1 MGFLN
6 IFSGKDPEAF
16 EQKGDILFEK
26 GEYGTAK
33 LEYEAAFSKLEK
45 KFPQRDDL
53 KSRLQQKIIRT
64 KNTLALFHRKC
75 GNELLE
81 SGNYHDAEEKF
92 RLAIELAED
101 PELQVELEE
110 RIQEIERQLAADV
123 EDHPDFEFQGEDTE
137 EPDYQERLDEYFAAL
152 ISSLPGEIMELYQN
166 YGSDFKAGYVALNQG
181 DFEYA
186 KTKLSAAIKE
196 NPPPHN
202 SYISLELAKAHFNLK
217 QGEEARSFLNGFLK
231 DHPDSLEGYQLLCE
245 IYWEMGEFDQ
255 AQELLSSSPEEL
267 RDSLP
272 VQLLRGETLSR
283 AQRYEEA
290 ESFYLNHL
298 ETFGWD
304 ENVARMLAVI
314 YETMGKKERA
324 LELFGDI
331 MEECRG
337 CGFRIDPFVKRR
349 YADLHFEAGQYSTRV
364 LELYLA
370 LVHED
375 PMNRLNYYRKI
386 SHIYSVQGNEREARR
401 YQLFAQKLEG
411 RELKNNDDRNA
422 EESAGAPPDSI
433 NG

>member
-1 MGFLN
+1 MGLLN

-33 LEYEAAFSKLEK
+33 LEYEAGLSKLEK
-45 KFPQRDDL
+45 KFPERDDL
-53 KSRLQQKIIRT
+53 KSRLQQKIIQT
-64 KNTLALFHRKC
+64 KNALAFLHRKC

-81 SGNYHDAEEKF
+81 SGNYRDAEEKF

-110 RIQEIERQLAADV
+110 RIQEIEKQLAADV
-123 EDHPDFEFQGEDTE
+123 EDYPDFELQAEDTE

-152 ISSLPGEIMELYQN
+152 TSSLPGERMELYQN
-166 YGSDFKAGYVALNQG
+166 YGNDFKVGYVALNQG

-186 KTKLSAAIKE
+186 KAKLSVAVKE
-196 NPPPHN
+196 NPAPDN
-202 SYISLELAKAHFNLK
+202 SYIALELAKAYFNLK
-217 QGEEARSFLNGFLK
+217 QCEEARSLLDGFLK

-245 IYWEMGEFDQ
+245 VYWEMGEFDQ

-283 AQRYEEA
+283 AERYEEA
-290 ESFYLNHL
+290 ESCYLNYL

-304 ENVARMLAVI
+304 EHVARMLAVT

-324 LELFGDI
+324 RELFGDI
-331 MEECRG
+331 MEECHG
-337 CGFRIDPFVKRR
+337 CGFRIDPFVKQR
-349 YADLHFEAGQYSTRV
+349 YADLHFEAGQYSTKV
-364 LELYLA
+364 LELYIS

-386 SHIYSVQGNEREARR
+386 SRIYSVQGNEREARR

-411 RELKNNDDRNA
+411 KEQNNDEDKDT
-422 EESAGAPPDSI
+422 ETSAYDPPDDI
-433 NG
+433 ND